1 VGKFLIAAVKQGR
14 LYEFVEFQLGQN
26 ALEPDIY
33 QRDKNCKAA
42 LFGKNL
48 LRRTVDIQH
57 VERERVEANDAR
69 GEFETQVHCSA
80 WLADYFHE
88 VIGFRV
94 LKIDYLRRT
103 RTLLFATLSCESAFG
118 TGRERQVNPVSAGS
132 KPGYAD

>member
-1 VGKFLIAAVKQGR
+1 MGKFLIAAVKQGR
-14 LYEFVEFQLGQN
+14 LYELVEFQLGQN

-33 QRDKNCKAA
+33 QRTK
-42 LFGKNL
+42 
-48 LRRTVDIQH
+48 TVKPH
-57 VERERVEANDAR
+57 CSAKTFCAGPSTFSTSSVSGRKLTTR

-80 WLADYFHE
+80 SLADYFHE

-94 LKIDYLRRT
+94 LKLDYLRRT